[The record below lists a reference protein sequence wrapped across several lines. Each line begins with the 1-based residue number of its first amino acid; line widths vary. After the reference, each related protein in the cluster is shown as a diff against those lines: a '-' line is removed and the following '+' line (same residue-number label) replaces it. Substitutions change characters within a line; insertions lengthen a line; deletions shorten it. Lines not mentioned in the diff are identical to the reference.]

1 MGVLKT
7 LCCLQDNFFW
17 PHMRQDVSCYMAQCS
32 ICQQMKY
39 EAKKLAGL
47 LHPLPIP
54 SAIWEDLS
62 LNFITGLPLSNGY
75 TTIMVVVD
83 RYSKGIHLALF
94 HRTSR
99 HTRLLSCSWIQSVS
113 YMAFHATWYLITIQ
127 SSSALFGVTCSAW
140 VVPNSV
146 WARRTTHKQMA
157 RRKSSIWSS
166 NNTCAHLFMIIPIN
180 VSSFYPW
187 QNGPTTHQCIPI
199 PAFLPSKSLMAS
211 HPLLFLSTYR
221 VPPQLRLSI
230 HYFPQGLLCI
240 SFSSTDCLSPRMQW
254 RLKLKPTVGMSN
266 FYSKL
271 SKRYYGPYLI
281 EAWVGPVTYHLR
293 LPLSSKIHP
302 VFHVSLLKPHHGPI
316 SSNTSPYLLWVPTI
330 IQLSI
335 LYSS

>member
-1 MGVLKT
+1 MPQFIQMPEQQLYLSKLLWYNYTIQYKFGSSNVVANVLSRIPDQSKSQFLLLSALNFLFLDQLRQSLQTDSNYQTLYQQVLSNSATHPGFTINNGLLFFEGKIWLPSSNTFLNLIVDEFHTTPLGGHMGVLKT

-127 SSSALFGVTCSAW
+127 SSSALFGVTCSA
-140 VVPNSV
+140 
-146 WARRTTHKQMA
+146 
-157 RRKSSIWSS
+157 
-166 NNTCAHLFMIIPIN
+166 
-180 VSSFYPW
+180 
-187 QNGPTTHQCIPI
+187 
-199 PAFLPSKSLMAS
+199 
-211 HPLLFLSTYR
+211 
-221 VPPQLRLSI
+221 
-230 HYFPQGLLCI
+230 
-240 SFSSTDCLSPRMQW
+240 
-254 RLKLKPTVGMSN
+254 
-266 FYSKL
+266 
-271 SKRYYGPYLI
+271 
-281 EAWVGPVTYHLR
+281 
-293 LPLSSKIHP
+293 
-302 VFHVSLLKPHHGPI
+302 
-316 SSNTSPYLLWVPTI
+316 
-330 IQLSI
+330 
-335 LYSS
+335 

>member
-1 MGVLKT
+1 MSFGLCNAPSTFQATMNDLLRPFLQKFVMVFFDDILIYCPSFLSHLDQLQGVAPNPNKIQTMLDWPTPSSPLDLRGFLGLTGFYRKFIRHYAAMTAPLTALLRKYQFSWSSSAQAVFEQLKLLMTQALVLVTLDFTILFTVESDASNAAMGAVLSNSATHPGFTINNGLLFFEGKIWLPSSNTFLNLIVDEFHTTPLGGHMGVLKT

-127 SSSALFGVTCSAW
+127 SSSALFGVTCSA
-140 VVPNSV
+140 
-146 WARRTTHKQMA
+146 
-157 RRKSSIWSS
+157 
-166 NNTCAHLFMIIPIN
+166 
-180 VSSFYPW
+180 
-187 QNGPTTHQCIPI
+187 
-199 PAFLPSKSLMAS
+199 
-211 HPLLFLSTYR
+211 
-221 VPPQLRLSI
+221 
-230 HYFPQGLLCI
+230 
-240 SFSSTDCLSPRMQW
+240 
-254 RLKLKPTVGMSN
+254 
-266 FYSKL
+266 
-271 SKRYYGPYLI
+271 
-281 EAWVGPVTYHLR
+281 
-293 LPLSSKIHP
+293 
-302 VFHVSLLKPHHGPI
+302 
-316 SSNTSPYLLWVPTI
+316 
-330 IQLSI
+330 
-335 LYSS
+335 